1 MILKRILALS
11 AASLMALAGLAGCGG
26 SDSSSAG
33 NSSAAGESKADAVST
48 TDSQAAESTADS
60 KPDDTPK
67 PMRDISAWE
76 LVKEMKYGWN
86 LGNTMDATGDLGLGN
101 ETAWQGVKTSKQMF
115 DLLAKDGFNV
125 ARIPVTWDS
134 HMDKDYK
141 VDAEWMARVREIV
154 DYAIDN
160 GMFVILNTHHE
171 EWYFP
176 TEENKEQDKEQLGAL
191 WKQIAEEFK
200 NYDEHLIFEGLNE
213 PRLRKT
219 SKEWSGGDKASRA
232 IVAEYEKVF
241 YDTVRASGGNNAKRI
256 LMMTGYA
263 ASSNQNCLKEVYL
276 PEGDD
281 KLIVSAHAYLP
292 YSFALDTKGTAD
304 YDPNNSEI
312 KNLFKT
318 LNILFISKQIPV
330 IIGEYGSM
338 NKTKDDGTDNSEDR
352 VQCVTDY
359 LTAAKELG
367 IPCIW
372 WDNNAVFG
380 NGENFGL
387 MDRDPLGP
395 SWYFPEIVDAIK
407 KVYA

>member
-1 MILKRILALS
+1 MKLKKLLALS
-11 AASLMALAGLAGCGG
+11 AASVMALVGLVGCGG
-26 SDSSSAG
+26 SDSSE
-33 NSSAAGESKADAVST
+33 SAAESKTEST
-48 TDSQAAESTADS
+48 AESAAESSAESTADS
-60 KPDDTPK
+60 KADDTPK

-86 LGNTMDATGDLGLGN
+86 LGNTLDATGNNGLGN
-101 ETAWQGVKTSKQMF
+101 ETAWQGTLTSKQMY

-141 VDAEWMARVREIV
+141 VDAEWMARVHEIV

-219 SKEWSGGDKASRA
+219 GKEWTGGDKASRA

-263 ASSNQNCLKEVYL
+263 ASSSKSCLKEVYL

-292 YSFALDTKGTAD
+292 YSFALDTKGTAE
-304 YDPNNSEI
+304 YDPKNSEI
-312 KNLFKT
+312 KNLFNT
-318 LNILFISKQIPV
+318 LNELFISKQIPV

-338 NKTKDDGTDNSEDR
+338 NKAKDDGTDNLQDR

-359 LTAAKELG
+359 LTAAKALG

-372 WDNNAVFG
+372 WDNNAIFG

-387 MDRDPLGP
+387 MDRDPMGP
-395 SWYFPEIVDAIK
+395 RWYFPEIVEAMK